1 MNRTLKFDVMKKIYF
16 LLLFAAAGLHA
27 QIPNSG
33 FENAL
38 GYGGENV
45 ADWGQPFS
53 FPVWIDLETG
63 ESHAH
68 EITFGDQ
75 LLGMFCSSVAD
86 AHSGEKAMLIRN
98 AFNITTNAVIP
109 GKVSLFNSEIS
120 ETATGWN
127 AGIPVG
133 ADTDIQFL
141 SFWYKFAPAANDVA
155 EATLEL
161 FNADSQSI
169 GLAKISISEPAEV
182 YTYAS
187 TPLVLTGIEGAP
199 AFVHIEFSMAP
210 EGSVP
215 AFGSSLTIDDLKVN
229 PNQLRT
235 QAFDQAPFTIW
246 PTIAG
251 NEINILKNGDDSS
264 VHEFTI
270 IDIQGK
276 IVSEQRLKPNNG
288 IASKIDIG
296 ALSSGLYLLRSAD
309 GFTAKFIKK

>member
-1 MNRTLKFDVMKKIYF
+1 MKKIYF

-53 FPVWIDLETG
+53 FPVSIDLETG
-63 ESHAH
+63 ESHTD

-75 LLGMFCSSVAD
+75 LLGMFCSSVTD

-98 AFNITTNAVIP
+98 AFNITTNTVIP

-120 ETATGWN
+120 EMATGWN
-127 AGIPVG
+127 AGIPVA
-133 ADTDIQFL
+133 ADVDIQFL
-141 SFWYKFAPAANDVA
+141 SFWYKFAPAGTDVA

-161 FNADSQSI
+161 FNTDNESL
-169 GLAKISISEPAEV
+169 GTAKIAISEPADV

-187 TPLVLTGIEGAP
+187 TPLILTGNGGTP

-210 EGSVP
+210 EGTTPV
-215 AFGSSLTIDDLKVN
+215 FGSSLTIDDLKVN
-229 PNQLRT
+229 PNQLQT
-235 QAFDQAPFTIW
+235 QAFASAAFTVW
-246 PTIAG
+246 PTVAG

-264 VHEFTI
+264 LHEFTI
-270 IDIQGK
+270 IDILGK
-276 IVSEQRLKPNNG
+276 TVSNRRLKPNNG
-288 IASKIDIG
+288 IASKIDIST
-296 ALSSGLYLLRSAD
+296 LSSGLYLLRSAD

>member
-33 FENAL
+33 FENAF

-53 FPVWIDLETG
+53 FPVSIDLETG
-63 ESHAH
+63 ESYTDQ
-68 EITFGDQ
+68 ITFGDP

-86 AHSGEKAMLIRN
+86 PHSGEKAMLIRN
-98 AFNITTNAVIP
+98 AFNITTNTVIP

-120 ETATGWN
+120 EMATGWN
-127 AGIPVG
+127 AGIPVA
-133 ADTDIQFL
+133 ADVDIQFL
-141 SFWYKFAPAANDVA
+141 SFWYKFAPAGTDVA

-161 FNADSQSI
+161 FNTDNESL
-169 GLAKISISEPAEV
+169 GTAKIAISEPAEV

-187 TPLVLTGIEGAP
+187 TPLVLSGNGGTP

-210 EGSVP
+210 EGTTPV
-215 AFGSSLTIDDLKVN
+215 FGSSLIIDDLKVN
-229 PNQLRT
+229 PSQLQT
-235 QAFDQAPFTIW
+235 EAFAQTPFSVW

-251 NEINILKNGDDSS
+251 NEVNILRNGNDAN
-264 VHEFTI
+264 VYLFTI
-270 IDIQGK
+270 VNVQGQ
-276 IVSEQRLKPNNG
+276 IVSEQKLKPNNG
-288 IASKIDIG
+288 IASKIDVG

>member
-141 SFWYKFAPAANDVA
+141 PFWYKFAPAANDVA

-199 AFVHIEFSMAP
+199 HLSILNFLWRP
-210 EGSVP
+210 
-215 AFGSSLTIDDLKVN
+215 KV
-229 PNQLRT
+229 LC
-235 QAFDQAPFTIW
+235 
-246 PTIAG
+246 
-251 NEINILKNGDDSS
+251 
-264 VHEFTI
+264 
-270 IDIQGK
+270 
-276 IVSEQRLKPNNG
+276 
-288 IASKIDIG
+288 
-296 ALSSGLYLLRSAD
+296 LLLAV
-309 GFTAKFIKK
+309 A